1 MAAKNVKLLLMENVD
16 SLGIVGDVV
25 NVRLGY
31 ARNFLLPR
39 SLATE
44 PSEELMKGLAVKR
57 AEAERQLALLRKARE
72 EETAK
77 LTGIELT
84 LIRSCNDQGHL
95 YASVTQP
102 EIAAALNEQGHTLVK
117 PRDVRLGQVIKRIDS
132 YDVHVKLD
140 SDLDAMIKLWVV
152 ADRKLDLRKDE
163 PSEPEPGP
171 ADGGEGAEAG
181 EKPSKGK
188 KGGRADAG
196 EKPEGKGDGEK
207 PARKADTKG
216 EKGDKSEKS
225 DKVGKGDKKDAKA
238 KK

>member
-44 PSEELMKGLAVKR
+44 PSEELMKGLAAKR

-102 EIAAALNEQGHTLVK
+102 EIAAALNEQGYKLVK

-163 PSEPEPGP
+163 PSEPAAE
-171 ADGGEGAEAG
+171 GEGAGEGG
-181 EKPSKGK
+181 EKPAGKGK
-188 KGGRADAG
+188 KGEGKPEAKAD
-196 EKPEGKGDGEK
+196 EKPAKKGEEPKAEKAKGEPKGEK
-207 PARKADTKG
+207 PA
-216 EKGDKSEKS
+216 
-225 DKVGKGDKKDAKA
+225 KKEKA
-238 KK
+238 KKE